1 MLKLEI
7 ENYFRTKKML
17 KENSLYLL
25 NCLKT
30 EKLLPDINDVKEDD
44 EFFIE
49 DILEG
54 KEREGSYYFPK
65 EIIIVY
71 DLESSPEVKRYCAVP
86 TKSILDNDEIAKFVR
101 ALKLLNDPDY
111 KKYLELKK
119 KFENI
124 KEE

>member
-17 KENSLYLL
+17 KDNSLYLL

-49 DILEG
+49 DILES
-54 KEREGSYYFPK
+54 KEHESYYFPK

-71 DLESSPEVKRYCAVP
+71 DLESSPDIKRHYTVP
-86 TKSILDNDEIAKFVR
+86 TKSILDNNEIAKFVR

-119 KFENI
+119 RFENI

>member
-7 ENYFRTKKML
+7 ENYFRTKEML
-17 KENSLYLL
+17 KDNSLYLL
-25 NCLKT
+25 NCLKN
-30 EKLLPDINDVKEDD
+30 EKLLPDINDLKEDD

-54 KEREGSYYFPK
+54 KEYERYYLPK

-71 DLESSPEVKRYCAVP
+71 NLESSPGVKRYCTVP

-101 ALKLLNDPDY
+101 TLKLLNDPDY